1 MRIFAVWIK
10 RPNDVAVQC
19 SQHSDARVHDE
30 VAAFSGTDQTTNRG
44 LPFLELLLSLRQARD
59 VVAGIAQPHEVTAT
73 GMGSSKGRDQSPCS
87 NEVGVQIAVF
97 FRLA

>member
-59 VVAGIAQPHEVTAT
+59 VVAGIAQSHKLAPTRE
-73 GMGSSKGRDQSPCS
+73 RDGIIEGASPDYGGLRS
-87 NEVGVQIAVF
+87 DD
-97 FRLA
+97 